1 MTAEDWQ
8 NIGSVAVFVVIGGWG
23 AWQAH
28 KAKKFAEPTG
38 NGFAKGVKDALSDLQ
53 EKASDQAAA
62 TTRIEE
68 AQARDS
74 GMLYDH
80 IKAHANADVM
90 KGVHRDSAS
99 DPNSP

>member
-8 NIGSVAVFVVIGGWG
+8 NLGSVAVFVVIGGWG

-38 NGFAKGVKDALSDLQ
+38 NGFAKGVKDALADLQ
-53 EKASDQAAA
+53 EKA
-62 TTRIEE
+62 TRIEE
-68 AQARDS
+68 AQSRDS

-80 IKAHANADVM
+80 IRAHANADVM
-90 KGVHRDSAS
+90 KGAHRESAS
-99 DPNSP
+99 DPNTP